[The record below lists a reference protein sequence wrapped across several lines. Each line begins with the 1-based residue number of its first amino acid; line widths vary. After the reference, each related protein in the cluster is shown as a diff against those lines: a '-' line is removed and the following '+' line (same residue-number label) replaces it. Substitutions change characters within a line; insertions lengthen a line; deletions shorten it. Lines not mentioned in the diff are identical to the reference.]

1 MKRMTLDL
9 TMSLEEFLSRPEVKP
24 YEEYLHRRAIQKT
37 VPSFPHSLTQAE
49 LARHLGN
56 WAAERG
62 GFVVTEQRCLLKVG
76 ADTHVVLPD
85 VAFFPPGVLRSIPPG
100 AVEIPPLLAVE
111 VLSPDDVYGRIQD
124 KVLLYLAAGVGVVW
138 VIDPIARN
146 VTLYRSTDPPKVLSD
161 MLQDSSLEGFT
172 LNLHT
177 LFAKLG

>member
-1 MKRMTLDL
+1 M
-9 TMSLEEFLSRPEVKP
+9 
-24 YEEYLHRRAIQKT
+24 
-37 VPSFPHSLTQAE
+37 
-49 LARHLGN
+49 
-56 WAAERG
+56 
-62 GFVVTEQRCLLKVG
+62 
-76 ADTHVVLPD
+76 
-85 VAFFPPGVLRSIPPG
+85 LRSIPPG